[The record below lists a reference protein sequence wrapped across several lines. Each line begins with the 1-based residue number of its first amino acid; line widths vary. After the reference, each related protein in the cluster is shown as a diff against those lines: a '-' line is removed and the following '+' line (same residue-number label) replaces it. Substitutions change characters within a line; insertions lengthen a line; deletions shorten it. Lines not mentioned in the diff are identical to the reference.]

1 MFTRKGDQGDTDSGK
16 KERISKGSLE
26 VEVEGLV
33 DETSTTIGIALVKSR
48 WDDISADL
56 RRCQDLVFNM
66 GEHILIG
73 GRGRVVSSGD
83 VKWVE
88 ERTTKYRDEVG
99 KILLFVEPGGSEEA
113 VNLHLAR
120 VTVRKMERHVVSLS
134 KEKDLDPVI
143 MQFANRLSSLLFM
156 MALAANR
163 RLGKDERIWELRK
176 ASG

>member
-1 MFTRKGDQGDTDSGK
+1 MFTRKGDRGDTDSG
-16 KERISKGSLE
+16 RSNRVSKGSLE

-33 DETSTTIGIALVKSR
+33 DESSTTIGLALVKSR
-48 WDDISADL
+48 WDDITADL
-56 RRCQDLVFNM
+56 SRCQDMIFNM
-66 GEHILIG
+66 GEHILIEG
-73 GRGRVVSSGD
+73 KGRVVSSDD

-113 VNLHLAR
+113 VILHLAR
-120 VTVRKMERHVVSLS
+120 VTVRNMERHIVALS
-134 KEKDLDPVI
+134 AEKVLDPVI

-156 MALAANR
+156 MALVANR
-163 RLGKDERIWELRK
+163 RLGKNERIWELRK